1 VTREG
6 AEGGYILAVSL
17 APHDATCTLFFEHL
31 TGRAPLR
38 IVSFPSN
45 HLAAA
50 CAGASAVIAVRGLFE
65 FGNLFATVRRLG
77 IPLYYFVDDNFMLI
91 REEPDIYGTLCQDYA
106 LDRVKAALDGFSGV
120 LLATPALIDYFKTHR
135 LSDRPTLYPPVA
147 GPPLDAVPDRSGRPL
162 TIAFFG
168 GSHRREP
175 FLRYV
180 YPAIRRLAM
189 DRDVALVAAGI
200 EPDLVQE
207 TGRLKVVR
215 VPYNPSYA
223 DALQQVAAHGVD
235 ILVHPSG
242 VTRNNVFKNPHVLIN
257 ARALVAAPIFSNV
270 APYDAVAA
278 DRVAV
283 LCENTEDAW
292 FDALSRVAADD
303 ALRADLQA
311 RLATYCARQFGGQ
324 VNLDVLRRI
333 QDAHEMPSASVRM
346 ARLIAGGALLG
357 LGRARRMVARRLAS
371 PA

>member
-1 VTREG
+1 
-6 AEGGYILAVSL
+6 
-17 APHDATCTLFFEHL
+17 
-31 TGRAPLR
+31 
-38 IVSFPSN
+38 
-45 HLAAA
+45 
-50 CAGASAVIAVRGLFE
+50 
-65 FGNLFATVRRLG
+65 
-77 IPLYYFVDDNFMLI
+77 MLI

-120 LLATPALIDYFKTHR
+120 LLATPALIDYFKEHR

-200 EPDLVQE
+200 EPDLVHE

-257 ARALVAAPIFSNV
+257 ARALVATPIFSNV

-283 LCENTEDAW
+283 LCENSEDAW
-292 FDALSRVAADD
+292 FDALARVAADN
-303 ALRADLQA
+303 ALREELQA
-311 RLATYCARQFGGQ
+311 RLATYCERQFGGQ